1 MYGLGLENSN
11 VVVLR
16 FPVKPIL
23 RDIKEEQTYLRFH
36 YIVMLP
42 INKKL
47 FDVIRCK
54 MIKKMK
60 YMNYANHQK
69 IPCHVATLHL
79 HDTTTNTTKIN
90 DFQDDIFV
98 KYI

>member
-16 FPVKPIL
+16 FTIKPML
-23 RDIKEEQTYLRFH
+23 KELKEDQTYLRFH

-42 INKKL
+42 INIKL

-60 YMNYANHQK
+60 YMNYANHKK
-69 IPCHVATLHL
+69 IQFFVAAL
-79 HDTTTNTTKIN
+79 
-90 DFQDDIFV
+90 
-98 KYI
+98 Y